1 MPRWL
6 SSRLL
11 RVAGWFF
18 LVIGGIG
25 FVGHVLRPDTAGT
38 LELGAYGGWI
48 LDVMSLALGF
58 GALFIRKRLLADAD
72 S

>member
-6 SSRLL
+6 SPRLL
-11 RVAGWFF
+11 RVSGWFF

-38 LELGAYGGWI
+38 LELGKYGGWF
-48 LDVMSLALGF
+48 LDLMSLALGF
-58 GALFIRKRLLADAD
+58 DVLVIRRRLLAKGD